1 MKFLNIDKTNGHSL
15 YGIILTGSPFQLT
28 TFTLTGLEGAAFQS
42 RLPFDKMT
50 SQEAS
55 CFPDVSQGPPPVQK
69 QFLYIRNRMVC
80 EINLNFYMMDFTSFE
95 NYCNLPTDF
104 VVQNCLDEI
113 LQISLILIFLC
124 LVLINYH
131 DEKVRK

>member
-1 MKFLNIDKTNGHSL
+1 MNSGQNNFKTFEVLIPLVSGRKLKFLNVDKTNGHSL

-28 TFTLTGLEGAAFQS
+28 TFTPTGLEGAAFQS

-80 EINLNFYMMDFTSFE
+80 EIN
-95 NYCNLPTDF
+95 
-104 VVQNCLDEI
+104 
-113 LQISLILIFLC
+113 
-124 LVLINYH
+124 
-131 DEKVRK
+131 